1 MSSGMY
7 GQGGAVRSVVHGR
20 KGLQSRFKDSSDY
33 DCLVTVRDEVTFVC
47 TVLRCL
53 HKLAVILERDV
64 YVTGVAGSLWRRR
77 FVSLGTVTRMRMYSS
92 VNNGSNIIVF
102 I

>member
-1 MSSGMY
+1 MHSPQMFA
-7 GQGGAVRSVVHGR
+7 Q
-20 KGLQSRFKDSSDY
+20 
-33 DCLVTVRDEVTFVC
+33 T
-47 TVLRCL
+47 RC
-53 HKLAVILERDV
+53 VILERDV

-77 FVSLGTVTRMRMYSS
+77 FVSLGTVTGMRMYSS

>member
-1 MSSGMY
+1 M
-7 GQGGAVRSVVHGR
+7 RSVVHGR

-53 HKLAVILERDV
+53 HKLAVL
-64 YVTGVAGSLWRRR
+64 
-77 FVSLGTVTRMRMYSS
+77 F
-92 VNNGSNIIVF
+92 
-102 I
+102 